1 MLRNV
6 TAACLHRRGELSKG
20 DACTTYEVT
29 RKEYDERKTT
39 KEGGRSPTARP
50 ASGMHRAGQASYNC
64 PYKTLTKALMHV
76 N

>member
-39 KEGGRSPTARP
+39 QEGGKVPNSTGGIRHAPGG
-50 ASGMHRAGQASYNC
+50 ASVLQLS
-64 PYKTLTKALMHV
+64 L
-76 N
+76 